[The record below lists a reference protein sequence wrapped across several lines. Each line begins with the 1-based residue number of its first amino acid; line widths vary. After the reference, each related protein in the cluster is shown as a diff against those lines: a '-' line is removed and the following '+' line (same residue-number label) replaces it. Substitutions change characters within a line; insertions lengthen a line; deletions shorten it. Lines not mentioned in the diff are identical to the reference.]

1 MLHYYIYFRIP
12 AERATAITS
21 AIQRMQ
27 QTIQAQLGITGR
39 LLKKRNEPQL
49 WMEVYENV
57 PELSGFEDALKLAEE
72 QSGITD
78 LLGPQEQRHIECF
91 KDEGRLA

>member
-12 AERATAITS
+12 AERADAIDS

-39 LLKKRNEPQL
+39 LLKKRDEPNL
-49 WMEVYENV
+49 WMEIYENL
-57 PELSGFEDALKLAEE
+57 PEDSGFEAVLTLAEE
-72 QSGITD
+72 QSGIAV
-78 LLGPQEQRHIECF
+78 LLGPEGQRHIECF
-91 KDEGRLA
+91 KN